1 MSIFNRYGPCRGFTF
16 FKWNQWRAEIWYIP
30 SGYTIVE
37 HRHPEEDVELMY
49 LMGST
54 EFCRRDIR
62 TNVVESAPVKWPSNM
77 FKCYGVKHYHTHFFT
92 VGKWPLIFINF
103 QRFLNG
109 TKPKSAAI
117 DFLVTEIK

>member
-1 MSIFNRYGPCRGFTF
+1 MTIFNKYGPCRGFTL
-16 FKWNQWRAEIWYIP
+16 FKFGQRRAEIWYIP

-54 EFCRRDIR
+54 AFCRRDIR
-62 TNVVESAPVKWPSNM
+62 TNVVESAEVKWPKN
-77 FKCYGVKHYHTHFFT
+77 FGCCYGVKHYHTHWFS

-103 QRFLNG
+103 QKFLPG
-109 TKPKSAAI
+109 LKPKSAAI
-117 DFLVTEIK
+117 DFLKTEVK

>member
-1 MSIFNRYGPCRGFTF
+1 MSIFNRYGPCKGLTL

-62 TNVVESAPVKWPSNM
+62 TNVVESAPVKWPSKM
-77 FKCYGVKHYHTHFFT
+77 FKCYGVKHYHSHYFT

-103 QRFLNG
+103 QHFLNG
-109 TKPKSAAI
+109 IKPKSAAV